1 MVREDPHKLP
11 AGDHSLDAPS
21 VAALSKM
28 IIALNAGV
36 ASSVGVP
43 GPFWQR
49 VAISMAHNNC
59 PNLVMGQKET
69 APRAR
74 EAV

>member
-1 MVREDPHKLP
+1 MAREDPYKLP
-11 AGDHSLDAPS
+11 ASWSFFGAIN
-21 VAALSKM
+21 VAALRKM
-28 IIALNAGV
+28 VTAPNAGA
-36 ASSVGVP
+36 ASPLGVP

-49 VAISMAHNNC
+49 VAISMASNNS

-69 APRAR
+69 ASRAR